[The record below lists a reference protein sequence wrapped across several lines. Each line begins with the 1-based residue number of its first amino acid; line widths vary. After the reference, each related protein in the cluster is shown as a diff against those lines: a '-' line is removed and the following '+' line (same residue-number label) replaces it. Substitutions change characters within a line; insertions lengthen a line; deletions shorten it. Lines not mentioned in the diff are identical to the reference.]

1 MTAIWLIIPAA
12 GSGKRFSID
21 KPKQYYPLL
30 GKTVLEQTVLRFSQ
44 RADIKGIVLAVA
56 EEDAWIQSI
65 HLTEKTH
72 CVIGG
77 AERANSVK
85 AALDYLQDYAKADD
99 LVAVHDAARPCI
111 RQSLLDTLFA
121 QARSESAGIL
131 PVMMVKETVKRVRHG
146 RIIDSLNRDEI
157 ALAQTPQV
165 FPFSLLQQAL
175 ATQVLVT
182 DDASAVELLGL
193 QPRVIAGDSLNI
205 KITLADDL
213 AIAETNLS
221 RIWQEND

>member
-12 GSGKRFSID
+12 GSGKRFSTD
-21 KPKQYYPLL
+21 KPKQYFPLL

-44 RADIKGIVLAVA
+44 RADIKGIVLAHA
-56 EEDAWIQSI
+56 KDDAWIDA
-65 HLTEKTH
+65 LPLPDKLH

-77 AERANSVK
+77 KERVDSVK
-85 AALDYLQDYAKADD
+85 AALAYLNSHAQADD

-121 QARSESAGIL
+121 QARHESAGIL
-131 PVMMVKETVKRVRHG
+131 PVMMVKETVKRVQHG
-146 RIIDSLNRDEI
+146 RIIESLNRDEI

-165 FPFSLLQQAL
+165 FPFLLLQQAL
-175 ATQVLVT
+175 ADEVLVT

-205 KITLADDL
+205 KITMADDL
-213 AIAETNLS
+213 TIAETNLS